1 MLRRIGRAPLRKTDR
16 WRQESPERAESRVGE
31 GIKQRP
37 ATTLVISSKLVIW
50 SSPVHLLI
58 IDKKDH
64 IWPYFP
70 LLAQTGSTAL
80 PVLLGP
86 TGPRCSAPNRS
97 DRKYLEV
104 EFAWKKGGYALSTH
118 AQWKAHLP
126 GISLIS
132 SSELNEEKR
141 SSNHFRQTLY
151 RISVVFVMMGQ
162 ILTSKA
168 ERGHW
173 LMQFCLS

>member
-1 MLRRIGRAPLRKTDR
+1 MLGREGRAPMRKTDR
-16 WRQESPERAESRVGE
+16 WQQESPERGKSRVGE

-50 SSPVHLLI
+50 SGLFHLLN
-58 IDKKDH
+58 IDKTAH

-70 LLAQTGSTAL
+70 LLAHDGSTAL
-80 PVLLGP
+80 PVYLTP
-86 TGPRCSAPNRS
+86 ASPRRTALDES

-104 EFAWKKGGYALSTH
+104 ESAWKRGGYMPSTN
-118 AQWKAHLP
+118 AQWKSHLP

-132 SSELNEEKR
+132 SSELNKEKR

-151 RISVVFVMMGQ
+151 GIMCCMFNDGSNDDIKGRAGQLMG
-162 ILTSKA
+162 A
-168 ERGHW
+168 
-173 LMQFCLS
+173 FF